1 MAGSSDA
8 FMGRLSGRIGN
19 LVVYQ
24 MYGKTVVRIRPDYR
38 TKKATGLLK
47 ASQDDFREVVAVLSK
62 CKHLLRL
69 GFAAEAVNRSAWNAA
84 LSTNLKNYRETENK
98 TVDNWLQLSKGKRDM
113 ADDWQVSQD
122 QEGRLCLSWKQ
133 LPRENSWSNDKLIVF
148 ILPENPEDKALIEIT
163 SAQRSHEQAV
173 LDIDLSKM
181 GKTAEIFTAFIAADY
196 NGNLKPEAI
205 SNSAW
210 AGQLNL

>member
-24 MYGKTVVRIRPDYR
+24 MYGKTVVRIRPNNR
-38 TKKATGLLK
+38 SKKATGLLK
-47 ASQDDFREVVAVLSK
+47 ASQDDFKEVVAVLSR

-84 LSTNLKNYRETENK
+84 LSANLKNYREAENK
-98 TVDNWLQLSKGKRDM
+98 ALGNWLQLSKGKGDM

-133 LPRENSWSNDKLIVF
+133 LPRENSWPNDKLIVF
-148 ILPENPEDKALIEIT
+148 ILAENPEAQALIEIT
-163 SAQRSHEQAV
+163 SAQRRHEQAV
-173 LDIDLSKM
+173 LDIELSKM

-196 NGNLKPEAI
+196 NGNLKPEGI
-205 SNSAW
+205 SNSMW

>member
-24 MYGKTVVRIRPDYR
+24 MYGKTVVRIRPGYR
-38 TKKATGLLK
+38 SKKATGLLK
-47 ASQDDFREVVAVLSK
+47 ASQDDFKEVVAVLSR

-84 LSTNLKNYRETENK
+84 LSANLKNYREAENK
-98 TVDNWLQLSKGKRDM
+98 TVGNWLQLSKGKRDL
-113 ADDWQVSQD
+113 ADNWLVSQD
-122 QEGRLCLSWKQ
+122 QDGRLIITWKQ
-133 LPRENSWSNDKLIVF
+133 LPLLNSRLNDKLVVF
-148 ILPENPEDKALIEIT
+148 IQPEDPFKQASIEIT
-163 SAQRSHEQAV
+163 SAQRRHEQAV

-181 GKTAEIFTAFIAADY
+181 GQTFDIFTAFIAPDY
-196 NGNLKPEAI
+196 NGNLKPEGI
-205 SNSAW
+205 SNSMW